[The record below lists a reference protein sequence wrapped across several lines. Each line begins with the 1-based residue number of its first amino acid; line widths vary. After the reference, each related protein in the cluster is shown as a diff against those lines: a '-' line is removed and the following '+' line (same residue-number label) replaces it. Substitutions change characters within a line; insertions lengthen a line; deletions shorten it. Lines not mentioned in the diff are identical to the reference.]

1 MAPSEPA
8 GSVAVEIRT
17 QVARALRE
25 RRDLL
30 AGDLASAL
38 RPALEDQLA
47 SDAVAGLAGLIIDLL
62 TSTVETGPLDP
73 RAGKIVDLQILIPE
87 PLRVRQLLESLYR
100 AERTVLDELALDEHL
115 GAMSEPWALVAE
127 LVRLGTLDLQI
138 AVTERL
144 ITTPKVGGVLDSLTT
159 LVSRPAFDLAMA
171 KEVDRAHRRGHP
183 ISLVLFDVDQLSAVN
198 RELGYGAGDRLLE
211 RLGILAR
218 RFFRNDDWLGRH
230 GEDSIVALL
239 PETTLDDAAALAHR
253 FRSTVRQRMI
263 LVDHRTDARV
273 PVSVSAA
280 VVGADRLL
288 SHIDPNTLVAEAE
301 AAPFRAKLNGPNQIE
316 HVALQPTSVTILGAA
331 NLLDCSVWDV
341 RRLVRS
347 GELATTK
354 RGRHYHVDRASVE
367 RFRSRRAQST

>member
-1 MAPSEPA
+1 
-8 GSVAVEIRT
+8 
-17 QVARALRE
+17 
-25 RRDLL
+25 
-30 AGDLASAL
+30 
-38 RPALEDQLA
+38 
-47 SDAVAGLAGLIIDLL
+47 
-62 TSTVETGPLDP
+62 
-73 RAGKIVDLQILIPE
+73 
-87 PLRVRQLLESLYR
+87 
-100 AERTVLDELALDEHL
+100 
-115 GAMSEPWALVAE
+115 VAE

-144 ITTPKVGGVLDSLTT
+144 ILTPKVGGVLDSLTT

-171 KEVDRAHRRGHP
+171 KEGDRAHRRGHP

-301 AAPFRAKLNGPNQIE
+301 AALFRAKLNGPNQIE
-316 HVALQPTSVTILGAA
+316 HVALQPTTVTMLGAA
-331 NLLDCSVWDV
+331 NLLDCSVWEV
-341 RRLVRS
+341 RRLVRA
-347 GELATTK
+347 GELVATK
-354 RGRHYHVDRASVE
+354 RGHHYHVDRSSVD
-367 RFRSRRAQST
+367 RFRSRRGSPT